1 MGNIFAL
8 VPVLPWVI
16 GLFVLWVVCVLFP
29 LWLFRK

>member
-16 GLFVLWVVCVLFP
+16 GGLAVWVVFFLLP
-29 LWLFRK
+29 LWLLRK